1 MTDLIERLRQMAARS
16 DANGLGRHSFDIGD
30 YWNVVEEAADELE
43 RLRNST
49 SIATG
54 ALLSRAE
61 AAEAEVERL
70 RAWLMADPGALLR
83 RRAGLTSSQQRRAPR
98 RLLLSDVIERTN
110 LALLAAAT
118 ARAAL
123 EKQQRTKK

>member
-70 RAWLMADPGALLR
+70 RAWLVADLPRG
-83 RRAGLTSSQQRRAPR
+83 RRAGLISSQQRRAPR
-98 RLLLSDVIERTN
+98 RLLLSD
-110 LALLAAAT
+110 
-118 ARAAL
+118 AL